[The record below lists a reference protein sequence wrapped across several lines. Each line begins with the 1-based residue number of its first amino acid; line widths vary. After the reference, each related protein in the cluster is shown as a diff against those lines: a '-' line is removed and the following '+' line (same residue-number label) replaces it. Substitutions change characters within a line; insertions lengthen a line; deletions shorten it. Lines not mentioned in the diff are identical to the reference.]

1 MNRITRSEDD
11 MMALIVKTAV
21 SDERIR
27 AVILN
32 GSRTNPSAKKDFLQD
47 YDIVYV
53 VGETESFINDPGWI
67 DCFGERL
74 ILQTPQTMSIPDP
87 STDNYFSY
95 LMLFTDGN
103 RIDLTLIPIEKF
115 AKIAQQDSQSIC
127 LLDKDGILPAL
138 PPASEKDY
146 HIQSPT
152 QKQFSDCCNEFWW
165 VSIYV
170 AKGLWREETVYAC
183 YMLNGPVRN
192 MLIQMIAWQI
202 GIRTNFS
209 VSIGNEG
216 KYLKDH
222 MDPILWQ
229 ELLDTYPYAKNEEIW
244 EALFAMIKL
253 FRKLAIDVSKQQ
265 RFYYDSKE
273 DENINRYLSEI
284 YELPKGTGGVT
295 PNR

>member
-1 MNRITRSEDD
+1 MSRIMRSEDD
-11 MMALIVKTAV
+11 MISLIVQTAV
-21 SDERIR
+21 CDERIR

-32 GSRTNPSAKKDFLQD
+32 GSRANPSAKKDFLQD

-53 VGETESFINDPGWI
+53 VSETVSFINDPGWI

-74 ILQTPQTMSIPDP
+74 ILQTPQSMSTPDP
-87 STDNYFSY
+87 SADNNFSY

-103 RIDLTLIPIEKF
+103 RIDLTLIPIEEF
-115 AKIAQQDSQSIC
+115 GKIHKQDSQSIC

-138 PPASEKDY
+138 PLPSDKDY
-146 HIQSPT
+146 HIQNPT

-165 VSIYV
+165 VSTYV
-170 AKGLWREETVYAC
+170 AKGLWREEIVYAL

-192 MLIQMIAWQI
+192 MLIQMITWQI

-209 VSIGNEG
+209 MSIGNGG

-222 MDPILWQ
+222 MDPTVWK
-229 ELLDTYPYAKNEEIW
+229 ELLDTYPCAENEKIW
-244 EALFAMIKL
+244 GALFAMTKI
-253 FRKLAIDVSKQQ
+253 FRKLANYVARHQG
-265 RFYYDSKE
+265 FYYDSKE
-273 DENINRYLSEI
+273 EENLSRYMSEI
-284 YELPKGTGGVT
+284 YELTKGTGGVT

>member
-1 MNRITRSEDD
+1 MRSEDD
-11 MMALIVKTAV
+11 MMALIVQTAA

-32 GSRTNPSAKKDFLQD
+32 GSRANASAKKDFLQD

-53 VGETESFINDPGWI
+53 VSETVSFINDPGWI

-74 ILQTPQTMSIPDP
+74 IVQTPQTMSIPDP
-87 STDNYFSY
+87 SFDNYFSY
-95 LMLFTDGN
+95 LMLFLDGN

-115 AKIAQQDSQSIC
+115 VNIVKPDSQSIC
-127 LLDKDGILPAL
+127 LLDKDGIIPAL
-138 PPASEKDY
+138 PPASDKDY
-146 HIQSPT
+146 HIQNPT

-165 VSIYV
+165 VSTYV
-170 AKGLWREETVYAC
+170 AKGLWREETVYAL
-183 YMLNGPVRN
+183 YILNGPVRN

-209 VSIGNEG
+209 VSIGNGG

-222 MDPILWQ
+222 MDSLLWQ
-229 ELLDTYPYAKNEEIW
+229 ELLDTYPCAKNKEIW
-244 EALFAMIKL
+244 ETLFAMIKM
-253 FRKLAIDVSKQQ
+253 FRKLAMGVS
-265 RFYYDSKE
+265 RERGFYYDSKI
-273 DENINRYLSEI
+273 DENISRYLSEI

-295 PNR
+295 PNQ